1 MSNMYQ
7 IFLFFVYEMVDSH
20 KQTLRCY
27 CQDTLLILH
36 SWEAIDTLNVWS
48 KFEVNKIHGT
58 LGMLICFIS
67 EY

>member
-1 MSNMYQ
+1 
-7 IFLFFVYEMVDSH
+7 MVDSH